1 MPAAVSGRGGHAATL
16 AAALAL
22 IRGFSLPPTLALE
35 ILLTHYNPR
44 CEPPWSR
51 HELEHK
57 IATAER
63 SERVGRGYLL
73 AAKGAA

>member
-1 MPAAVSGRGGHAATL
+1 MPPAIAGRGGHAATL

-22 IRGFSLPPTLALE
+22 VRGFSLPPTLALQ
-35 ILLTHYNPR
+35 ILLAHYNPR
-44 CEPPWSR
+44 CQPPWAR
-51 HELEHK
+51 PELEHK

-73 AAKGAA
+73 TAKGAA